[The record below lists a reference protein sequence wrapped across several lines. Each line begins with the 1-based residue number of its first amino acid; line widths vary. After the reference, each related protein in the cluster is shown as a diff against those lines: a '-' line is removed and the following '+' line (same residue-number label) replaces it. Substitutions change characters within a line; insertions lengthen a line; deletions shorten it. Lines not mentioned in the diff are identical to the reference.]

1 MNELTSIETVTLAAL
16 GVRAQY
22 GYELVQEIERLT
34 AGRVQMRP
42 GNLYRILDR
51 LTLRGLVREARK
63 ETGAGEDERRRYFEL
78 TAAGRRAAAAEL
90 SMYARMLQQVPALRD
105 AVRNG

>member
-16 GVRAQY
+16 GMKPQY

-34 AGRVQMRP
+34 DGRVHMRP

-51 LTLRGLVREARK
+51 LTLRGLVREARGGL
-63 ETGAGEDERRRYFEL
+63 GAGEDERRRYFEL
-78 TAAGRRAAAAEL
+78 TAAGRREVAAEL
-90 SMYARMLQQVPALRD
+90 AMYARMLQQVPGLRD